1 MSKTTRWRDWWYFVV
16 QKEGDIIGIRNY
28 TGSSKGLAFPKSGI
42 KALEEAKRELEG
54 LHEYNSVFDELE
66 KADLFAAENS
76 IHFDNEMFIQAS
88 SLISEIA
95 GKQEIMQ
102 RLNSLSYSITWLNSA
117 ISSKDNYI
125 INKSIETIL
134 KNDYSSISSI
144 ISELDS
150 LKSSMGK
157 LEALHENLF
166 KSGLSLDVKALLEQ
180 DFREKRKK
188 LNGLYEKQKKIL
200 LALSGIFV
208 KLSKDE
214 VIKKKAS
221 SKK

>member
-1 MSKTTRWRDWWYFVV
+1 MPIL
-16 QKEGDIIGIRNY
+16 Q
-28 TGSSKGLAFPKSGI
+28 KSGI

-54 LHEYNSVFDELE
+54 LHEYNSVFEELE
-66 KADLFAAENS
+66 KSNLFASENS
-76 IHFDNEMFIQAS
+76 IHFDNETFILAS

-102 RLNSLSYSITWLNSA
+102 RLNSLSYSIGWLNSA
-117 ISSKDNYI
+117 VSSKDEYI
-125 INKSIETIL
+125 INKSIESIL

-166 KSGLSLDVKALLEQ
+166 KSDLSLDVKALLEQ
-180 DFREKRKK
+180 DFGEKRKK

-200 LALSGIFV
+200 LALSGIFSGLV
-208 KLSKDE
+208 KDTIRE
-214 VIKKKAS
+214 KK
-221 SKK
+221 